1 MRVITRQAAV
11 SQMKCN
17 SLISEFCG
25 NQICLACGDCFMIDA
40 AVKGDPQER
49 HATGA
54 ALTVAAPS

>member
-1 MRVITRQAAV
+1 
-11 SQMKCN
+11 MKCN